1 MHSLRFSST
10 FAAGLATLLF
20 SAGALAQTIATGDQ
34 RTVTEPVYPAVCE
47 VLMAQFSS
55 ADRATPPATDDTTRL
70 KNALSDCAGTGKSVV
85 LEPTTTSDAFYAGAL
100 TVNGEGLVVASGV
113 TLFGNNY
120 GTSQF
125 ISVKGDNASIMGP
138 GVIDGRADLGISG
151 TPRLI
156 NAKGSSAADMQN
168 FVVYNVT
175 LMNAGKMHLYIERA
189 TGVTVWGLTVLTPAN
204 TKNTDGVDID
214 SVIDATVAHSS
225 INDGDDGIV
234 VKTNSHEAENITV
247 KDNLLYGTHGLS
259 IGSQTMYGVSNVLW
273 EHNTVFGTD
282 KFGIVSSDNNG
293 IRIKS
298 SDTCGGEVKQITFT
312 NTQLIGV
319 KHLMYFRTD
328 YSCSGNPGIPYFH
341 DIVVNGLT
349 AAHSADGAYSEFQG
363 YNSAYPLELYLAN
376 VHVDSTDQQNNHDAN
391 VGLFNSIIVP
401 TGPNVTTF
409 PFILP
414 PPLH

>member
-1 MHSLRFSST
+1 MHSLR
-10 FAAGLATLLF
+10 LPATLL
-20 SAGALAQTIATGDQ
+20 AGAAALLFSSSLFAQMRAMGDP
-34 RTVTEPVYPAVCE
+34 RNVTEPVYPAVCE
-47 VLMAQFSS
+47 FLTAQFSS
-55 ADRATPPATDDTTRL
+55 SQRATPPATDDTARL
-70 KNALSDCAGTGKSVV
+70 KTALSDCAGTGESVV
-85 LEPTTTSDAFYAGAL
+85 LEPSATSDAFYAGAL

-113 TLFGNNY
+113 TLFGSNY

-138 GVIDGRADLGISG
+138 GIIDGRADLGISG

-156 NAKGSSAADMQN
+156 NAKGSSSADMKN

-204 TKNTDGVDID
+204 THNTDGVDID
-214 SVIDATVAHSS
+214 SVINGTVAHSS

-234 VKTNSHEAENITV
+234 IKTNSHAAANITV
-247 KDNLLYGTHGLS
+247 KNNLLYGTHGLS
-259 IGSQTMYGVSNVLW
+259 IGSQTMYGVTNVLW
-273 EHNTVFGTD
+273 IHNTVFGTD

-298 SDTCGGEVKQITFT
+298 NGSCGGEVKQVTFT

-328 YSCSGNPGIPYFH
+328 YACSGVAGIPNFH
-341 DIVVNGLT
+341 DIVVNGFT

-363 YNSAYPLELYLAN
+363 YDAANPLGLYLAN
-376 VHVDSTDQQNNHDAN
+376 VHVDDSNQQNNHDAT
-391 VGLFNSIIVP
+391 VGLFNSNMVP
-401 TGPNVTTF
+401 AGPNVTTF
-409 PFILP
+409 LFNP
-414 PPLH
+414 PPPVH

>member
-1 MHSLRFSST
+1 MHSFRLP
-10 FAAGLATLLF
+10 ATLLTGT
-20 SAGALAQTIATGDQ
+20 AALLMSSSLFAQLLATGDP
-34 RTVTEPVYPAVCE
+34 RNVTEPVYPAVCE
-47 VLMAQFSS
+47 VLTAQFSS
-55 ADRATPPATDDTTRL
+55 SQRATPPVTDDTARL
-70 KNALSDCAGTGKSVV
+70 KEALSACAGTGQSVV
-85 LEPTTTSDAFYAGAL
+85 LEPTTSSDAFYAGAL
-100 TVNGEGLVVASGV
+100 TVNGEGLVVAGGA
-113 TLFGNNY
+113 TLYGNNY
-120 GTSQF
+120 GASQF
-125 ISVKGDNASIMGP
+125 LSVKGDNASIMGP
-138 GVIDGRADLGISG
+138 GTIDGRADVGISG

-156 NAKGSSAADMQN
+156 NAKGSSSNFMHN

-204 TKNTDGVDID
+204 THNTDGID
-214 SVIDATVAHSS
+214 LDSLTDATVAHSS

-234 VKTNSHEAENITV
+234 VKTNSAPAADITV

-259 IGSQTMYGVSNVLW
+259 IGSQTMYGVTNVLW

-328 YSCSGNPGIPYFH
+328 YSCSGTAGVPYFH
-341 DIVVNGLT
+341 DIVVNGFT
-349 AAHSADGAYSEFQG
+349 AAHSAAGAYSEFQG
-363 YNSAYPLELYLAN
+363 YNAANPLGLYLAN
-376 VHVDSTDQQNNHDAN
+376 VHLDSNDVSNSHDAM
-391 VGLFNSIIVP
+391 VGLFHSTIVP

-409 PFILP
+409 LFNLAP
-414 PPLH
+414 PIH

>member
-1 MHSLRFSST
+1 MQSFRLSVT
-10 FAAGLATLLF
+10 LLTGAAALLF
-20 SAGALAQTIATGDQ
+20 SSGLFAQTLATGDS

-47 VLMAQFSS
+47 TLTAQFSS
-55 ADRATPPATDDTTRL
+55 ADRATPPATDDTARL
-70 KNALSDCAGTGKSVV
+70 KTALSDCAGTGKSVV
-85 LEPTTTSDAFYAGAL
+85 LEPTATSDAFYAGAL
-100 TVNGEGLVVASGV
+100 TVNGEGLVVDSGA

-138 GVIDGRADLGISG
+138 GVIDGRADVGISG

-156 NAKGSSAADMQN
+156 NAKGSSSADMKN
-168 FVVYNVT
+168 FVVDNVT

-189 TGVTVWGLTVLTPAN
+189 TGVTVWCLTVLTPAN
-204 TKNTDGVDID
+204 THNTDGVDID
-214 SVIDATVAHSS
+214 SVIDGTVAHSS

-234 VKTNSHEAENITV
+234 VKTNSHEARNITV

-259 IGSQTMYGVSNVLW
+259 IGSQTMYGVTNVLW
-273 EHNTVFGTD
+273 IHNTVFGTD

-298 SDTCGGEVKQITFT
+298 SDSCGGEVKQVTFT

-328 YSCSGNPGIPYFH
+328 YSCSGVAGVPYFH

-363 YNSAYPLELYLAN
+363 YDAANPLELYLAH
-376 VHVDSTDQQNNHDAN
+376 VHVDATDQQKNHDAT
-391 VGLFNSIIVP
+391 VGLDNSNLVP

-409 PFILP
+409 LFNLAP
-414 PPLH
+414 PVH

>member
-1 MHSLRFSST
+1 MHSFRWP
-10 FAAGLATLLF
+10 ATLLTGT
-20 SAGALAQTIATGDQ
+20 AALLMSSSLFAQLLATGDP
-34 RTVTEPVYPAVCE
+34 RTVTEPVYPAVCQ
-47 VLMAQFSS
+47 VLTAQFSS
-55 ADRATPPATDDTTRL
+55 SQRATPPAVDDTVRL
-70 KNALSDCAGTGKSVV
+70 KDALSACAGTGKSVV
-85 LEPTTTSDAFYAGAL
+85 LEPTTSSDAFYAGAL
-100 TVNGEGLVVASGV
+100 TVNGEGLVVASGA
-113 TLFGNNY
+113 TLYGNNY

-125 ISVKGDNASIMGP
+125 IAVKGDNASIMGP
-138 GVIDGRADLGISG
+138 GTIDGRADAGITG

-156 NAKGSSAADMQN
+156 NAKGSSSNFMHN
-168 FVVYNVT
+168 FVAYNVT

-204 TKNTDGVDID
+204 THNTDGID
-214 SVIDATVAHSS
+214 LDSLTDATVAHSS

-234 VKTNSHEAENITV
+234 VKTNSAPAADITV

-259 IGSQTMYGVSNVLW
+259 IGSQTMYGVTNVLW

-341 DIVVNGLT
+341 DIVVNGMT
-349 AAHSADGAYSEFQG
+349 AANSAAGAYSEFQG
-363 YNSAYPLELYLAN
+363 YNAANPLELYLAN
-376 VHVDSTDQQNNHDAN
+376 VHLDSNDQSNNHDAM
-391 VGLFNSIIVP
+391 VGLFHSTIVP

-409 PFILP
+409 LFNLAP
-414 PPLH
+414 PIH

>member
-1 MHSLRFSST
+1 MYSFRWPAT
-10 FAAGLATLLF
+10 FLAGAAALLF
-20 SAGALAQTIATGDQ
+20 SSSLFAQTLATGDP
-34 RTVTEPVYPAVCE
+34 RNVTEPVYPAVCE
-47 VLMAQFSS
+47 VLTAQFSS
-55 ADRATPPATDDTTRL
+55 ADRTTPPATDDTARL
-70 KNALSDCAGTGKSVV
+70 AAALSACAGTGKSVV

-100 TVNGEGLVVASGV
+100 TVNGEGLVVASGA

-125 ISVKGDNASIMGP
+125 ISVKGNNASIMGP
-138 GVIDGRADLGISG
+138 GVIDGRADLGIAG

-156 NAKGSSAADMQN
+156 NAKGSSSADMQN
-168 FVVYNVT
+168 FIVYNVT

-214 SVIDATVAHSS
+214 SVIDGTVAHSS

-234 VKTNSHEAENITV
+234 VKTNSHAAENITV

-259 IGSQTMYGVSNVLW
+259 IGSQTMYGVTNVLW

-298 SDTCGGEVKQITFT
+298 SDSCGGEVKQVTFT

-328 YSCSGNPGIPYFH
+328 YACSGVAGVPYFH
-341 DIVVNGLT
+341 DIVVNGFT
-349 AAHSADGAYSEFQG
+349 AANSADGAYSEFQG
-363 YNSAYPLELYLAN
+363 YNAAYPLEVYLAN
-376 VHVDSTDQQNNHDAN
+376 VHLDVTDQQNNHDAM
-391 VGLFNSIIVP
+391 VGLFNSNIVP

-409 PFILP
+409 LFNLAP
-414 PPLH
+414 PVH